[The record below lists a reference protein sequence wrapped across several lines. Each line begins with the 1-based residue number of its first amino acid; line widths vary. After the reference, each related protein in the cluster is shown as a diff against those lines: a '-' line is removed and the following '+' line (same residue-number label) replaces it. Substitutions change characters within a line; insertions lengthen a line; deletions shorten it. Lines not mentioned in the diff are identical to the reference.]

1 VVVIVLVAGCSREP
15 DVKDADRAG
24 GFVEGGAG
32 TTADRVSAV
41 LGLLEKAGWTV
52 TNKGSS
58 DPGGAYGRLT
68 RDGLE
73 LSVDEDQL
81 QGSDRIVFGAATR
94 CLDVTDEQ
102 YTALPDD
109 EQIVP

>member
-1 VVVIVLVAGCSREP
+1 
-15 DVKDADRAG
+15 
-24 GFVEGGAG
+24 
-32 TTADRVSAV
+32 V

-102 YTALPDD
+102 YTDLPDD
-109 EQIVP
+109 GQIVP